1 MGGIGYGIRE
11 NGKVNT
17 LNPAS
22 YSAVDS
28 LTFIFDAGV
37 SLENVNYSYGKNK
50 TNKKSS
56 SFDYLTMQFRA
67 WKNIG
72 MIFMIRHWNMTEI
85 KMIEHLIYLE
95 IAQRCALTRLKS
107 LRMTKVKR
115 VSAICS

>member
-1 MGGIGYGIRE
+1 MLSLLAGNTKAQNGVSTPYSRYGFGKLSDATSGFSSAMGGIGYGIRE

-72 MIFMIRHWNMTEI
+72 MTVGVQPFSRI
-85 KMIEHLIYLE
+85 
-95 IAQRCALTRLKS
+95 
-107 LRMTKVKR
+107 
-115 VSAICS
+115 